1 MKGERF
7 VARVTDDTHRD
18 SAGALVPDGCVELVA
33 PGYGGEHKLKWVP
46 PVTRG
51 VHVVPIVG
59 TTVRLLVDDGQLHW
73 EPMDGDEGLPA
84 WMQTGYPERSG
95 MQSRSGS
102 LQVAFDE
109 DDGDGF
115 VHVGLAGAKRQIGL
129 WPNDGALHGLRAVL
143 LDIIGAIE
151 STNSSHKHPLAG
163 VSLMLGAPTIPPT
176 PLASGVTVVLG
187 VSSGSTGTPTDATD
201 PDDARTWTEA
211 DEPQATKVK
220 AV

>member
-1 MKGERF
+1 VRGERF
-7 VARVTDDTHRD
+7 AARVTDDTHRD
-18 SAGALVPDGCVELVA
+18 TAGALVPDGCVELVA

-84 WMQTGYPERSG
+84 WMQTGYPARSG

-109 DDGDGF
+109 EADA
-115 VHVGLAGAKRQIGL
+115 VCLADA
-129 WPNDGALHGLRAVL
+129 
-143 LDIIGAIE
+143 
-151 STNSSHKHPLAG
+151 
-163 VSLMLGAPTIPPT
+163 
-176 PLASGVTVVLG
+176 
-187 VSSGSTGTPTDATD
+187 DATD
-201 PDDARTWTEA
+201 EIALHPGLKAYINNVARAFVLAHTHLYTSPTGPLETAPPSAVIPPGAEWTLMA
-211 DEPQATKVK
+211 DEGKSAKVK